1 MFSSLSRDYF
11 RVTMYTNSSPM
22 NLAHVTVT
30 VQDIIWDE
38 FLICQDN
45 ILFITFNSL
54 HSKDELQEGIKADEL
69 IVSNNKAAALIS
81 SCINKNQHIYGSEIT
96 KNVNKLSISSYKE
109 GGIVTLRK
117 MELRKPKC
125 VQKLYINGYLLSLF
139 VKTLQ
144 QSALYR
150 RSVITNFKE
159 CLKRKGKM
167 SQQNR
172 IMEFSMKLVFPHKQV
187 IDFAWYVESYCFLH
201 VLYHLNCCL

>member
-1 MFSSLSRDYF
+1 
-11 RVTMYTNSSPM
+11 M
-22 NLAHVTVT
+22 NLVHVNVM

-38 FLICQDN
+38 FMISQDN
-45 ILFITFNSL
+45 ILFITLNSL
-54 HSKDELQEGIKADEL
+54 NSKGELQEGIKADEL
-69 IVSNNKAAALIS
+69 IVSKNKAAAIIS
-81 SCINKNQHIYGSEIT
+81 SCIHKNQHIYGSEII
-96 KNVNKLSISSYKE
+96 KNVNKLSISFYEE

-117 MELRKPKC
+117 LELGKPKC

-159 CLKRKGKM
+159 CLKKKGKM
-167 SQQNR
+167 PHKNG
-172 IMEFSMKLVFPHKQV
+172 IMEFNLKLAFPHKQV

-201 VLYHLNCCL
+201 VLPHLNFCS